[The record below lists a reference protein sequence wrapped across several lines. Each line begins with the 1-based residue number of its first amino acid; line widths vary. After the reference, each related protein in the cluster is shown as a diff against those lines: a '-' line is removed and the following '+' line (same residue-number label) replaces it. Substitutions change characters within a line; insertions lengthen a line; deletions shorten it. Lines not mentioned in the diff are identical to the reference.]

1 MADSRTPPW
10 GLLAEYDTPAA
21 VYHACERV
29 RDAGYSRWDS
39 YTPFP
44 VHGLD
49 KAMGIKRSRLPFFV
63 LFGALVGGGGGM
75 LLQWWTSAVDYPWVV
90 SGKPFFSWPAFMP
103 VTFELAVLFG
113 ALGAVLGMLGLNR
126 LPQYH
131 HALFHSK
138 RFERV
143 SDDRFFVAIEASD
156 PKFDLDRTAALLRDT
171 GATHVEQVRE
181 EP

>member
-1 MADSRTPPW
+1 MADSRTPSW
-10 GLLAEYDTPAA
+10 GLLAEYETPAA
-21 VYHACERV
+21 VYHACEQV
-29 RDAGYSRWDS
+29 REAGYRHWDS

-49 KAMGIKRSRLPFFV
+49 KAMGIKRSRLPFIV
-63 LFGALVGGGGGM
+63 LAGALLGGSGGM

-103 VTFELAVLFG
+103 VTFELAVLCG

-126 LPQYH
+126 LPQYYH
-131 HALFHSK
+131 SLFHSK

-143 SDDRFFVAIEASD
+143 SDDRFFIAIEATD
-156 PKFDLDRTAALLRDT
+156 PQFDLEQTAALLRDT
-171 GATHVEQVRE
+171 GATHVERVKE
-181 EP
+181 